1 MLVDFGLVALGLT
14 GLIFGGDLLVRGAV
28 ALARAFGISPMVI
41 GLTVVGFGTS
51 LPELLTSLKAALAGS
66 PGIAVGNVVGSNI
79 ANILLILGIAAVVQ
93 PIAVQRSVL
102 MRDGPA
108 MLIAALACAAV
119 LVADLLT
126 RGLGLAFLTG
136 LALYL
141 AIAVRA
147 SGDGM
152 EDEAPASESG
162 LLASILG
169 LAGGLALTLLG
180 AQFLVTGAISLARTS
195 GVSETVIG
203 LTVVA
208 VGTSLPELA
217 TSVIAARKGQSD
229 VALGNILG
237 SNIFNVLGI
246 LGMTAVVTPIDVPPA
261 ILELDIWLML
271 GVSAALLVL
280 ARTGWR
286 LTRAEGAGL
295 VLAYAAYMGWIWTTL

>member
-14 GLIFGGDLLVRGAV
+14 ALIFGGDLLVRGAV
-28 ALARAFGISPMVI
+28 AVARAFGISPMVI

-79 ANILLILGIAAVVQ
+79 ANILLILGIAAIVQ

-108 MLIAALACAAV
+108 MLIAAMACAAV

-126 RGLGLAFLTG
+126 RGLGLAFLAG

-141 AIAVRA
+141 ALALRA
-147 SGDGM
+147 AGDGTETPPNPEM
-152 EDEAPASESG
+152 RLAPSILALGGG
-162 LLASILG
+162 LL
-169 LAGGLALTLLG
+169 LTLLG
-180 AQFLVTGAISLARTS
+180 ARFLVTGAISLAQTS

-217 TSVIAARKGQSD
+217 TSVIAARKGESD

-246 LGMTAVVTPIDVPPA
+246 LGMTALVTPIEVPPA
-261 ILELDIWLML
+261 ILDLDIWLML

-295 VLAYAAYMGWIWTTL
+295 VLAYAAYMGWIWSTL